1 LCIRPREPQT
11 AGARVVDQLMRDALS
26 AQCGRRR
33 DEVPVIKPERV
44 LGDLKHLRTIGT
56 YRTGVHRPTLSPEDV
71 LARQW
76 LVERMH
82 AAGLDARI
90 DGIGNILGATDVVG
104 RIMLAG
110 SHIETQ
116 NHAGWLDGSLGVI
129 YALEAARAIAE
140 DSSLRGMGV
149 DVAVFC
155 DEEGHFGSFL
165 GSRSFIGLLDEGEI
179 DNARNVSDGT
189 ALREALAAAGY
200 AGRSRF
206 VIDPS
211 RYVGFFEAHIE
222 QGGVLEA
229 TGNRIGIVSAI
240 VGFWQYRISVE
251 GQQNHAG
258 TTPME
263 LRRDAG
269 LALVRLLAAIDVRF
283 RSLAGAR
290 TVWTTGKLSVEPG
303 ARSIIPGRA
312 EALFQIRD
320 ADVAVLERLE
330 NALGELVNEASAAGP
345 CVLSLSRTSASQPAL
360 MDADLMKSL
369 ASVAQEQMPG
379 RYLHMPSGAAHDAQF
394 LARRLPAA
402 MMFVPSINGI
412 SHHWT
417 EDTSDEDIVLGAQV
431 FADAIALA
439 LKTSAKLQ
447 DTQSAPREAGLG
459 KQRSA

>member
-1 LCIRPREPQT
+1 MPTTNP
-11 AGARVVDQLMRDALS
+11 D
-26 AQCGRRR
+26 
-33 DEVPVIKPERV
+33 RV
-44 LGDLKHLRTIGT
+44 LGDLEHLRTIGA
-56 YRTGVHRPTLSPEDV
+56 YKTGVHRPTLSAEDV
-71 LARQW
+71 VAREWLA
-76 LVERMH
+76 ERMR
-82 AAGLDARI
+82 AAGLDASI
-90 DGIGNILGATDVVG
+90 DGIANILGTTDIAD

-116 NHAGWLDGSLGVI
+116 NYAGWLDGALGVI
-129 YALEAARAIAE
+129 YALEAARAIRE
-140 DSSLRGMGV
+140 DPSLRGIGV

-165 GSRSFIGLLDEGEI
+165 GSRSFIGSLEEAEI
-179 DNARNVSDGT
+179 DNARNVHLGT
-189 ALREALAAAGY
+189 PLREALAAAGY
-200 AGRSRF
+200 QGRPRF
-206 VIDPS
+206 ELDHS

-258 TTPME
+258 TTPMQ

-269 LALVRLLAAIDVRF
+269 LALVRLLAAIDLRF
-283 RSLAGAR
+283 TSLAGPH

-312 EALFQIRD
+312 EAFFQIRD
-320 ADVAVLERLE
+320 TDVAVLERLA
-330 NALGELVNEASAAGP
+330 NALQTLVDEANAAGP
-345 CVLSLSRTSASQPAL
+345 CVLSLSRLSASQPAV
-360 MDADLMKSL
+360 MDAGLMKCVE
-369 ASVAQEQMPG
+369 SVAQQQAPG
-379 RYLHMPSGAAHDAQF
+379 RYIHMPSGAAHDAQY
-394 LARRLPAA
+394 LARKLPTA

-417 EDTSDEDIVLGAQV
+417 ENTSDEDIVLGAQV

-439 LKTSAKLQ
+439 LQTSMA
-447 DTQSAPREAGLG
+447 
-459 KQRSA
+459 